1 MHQQPA
7 SIPSPAAGRISNR
20 QVLCAASSSAEAHFF
35 HELEK
40 FQARH
45 QAGEFLPFC
54 RAYHIGVHV
63 GFHRRLTADGAELPA
78 QIGAVLPGGQLAAYP
93 VPDLRRVDMRVQLV
107 QGMER
112 VQQSE
117 GGLFPHPRHPRD
129 VVARVPHQG
138 LEIDELGGRQPV
150 FFPDGGDIVGGG
162 VGAAHFG
169 RGQQHRHAMKQSP
182 PCCTAAA
189 ERVPKMSSAS

>member
-1 MHQQPA
+1 MFGFCRGGTRARIRRRHRLGIIQP
-7 SIPSPAAGRISNR
+7 
-20 QVLCAASSSAEAHFF
+20 HFF

-117 GGLFPHPRHPRD
+117 GGLFPHPRHPGMLSL
-129 VVARVPHQG
+129 A
-138 LEIDELGGRQPV
+138 
-150 FFPDGGDIVGGG
+150 
-162 VGAAHFG
+162 
-169 RGQQHRHAMKQSP
+169 SP
-182 PCCTAAA
+182 ISAF
-189 ERVPKMSSAS
+189 RSMS